1 MHKNILNILIYFQLL
16 GNLKTINL
24 RNSKNLQTT
33 PDFTGIPNLEKLDLE
48 GCINLVEVH
57 ASLGLLK
64 KLSYVTLEDCKNLK
78 NLPRK
83 LEMNSLNR
91 LILSGCTAVR
101 KLPEFG
107 ESMTNLSMLALDETS
122 IAELPPTIG
131 YLTGL
136 NSLLLRD
143 CKNIAS
149 LPNTFSNLKSL
160 IRLNLSGCSK
170 FSKLPDN
177 LNENEA
183 LECLNVSETV
193 IREVPSSI
201 VHLKNLTLLLFRG
214 CKGLSWKSQSLQLPL
229 GRIFGFNS
237 HPNPKKLILPF
248 FSVLSSL
255 KKLDLSY
262 CNLNDGSIP
271 DDLGC
276 LSSLVTL
283 DISGNNFVHL
293 PADCISKLLKLERL
307 VLRCCPNL
315 LSLPK
320 LPPNVHF
327 VNASDCGSMRPLS
340 DPQEIWGHVASFSFD
355 KVKYNCL
362 CISLFHEVS

>member
-1 MHKNILNILIYFQLL
+1 M
-16 GNLKTINL
+16 
-24 RNSKNLQTT
+24 RNSKDLHAT

-78 NLPRK
+78 TLPRK
-83 LEMNSLNR
+83 LETDSLKR

-107 ESMTNLSMLALDETS
+107 ASMANLSMLALDQTS
-122 IAELPPTIG
+122 IAELPPTVG

-143 CKNIAS
+143 CKNIVS

-160 IRLNLSGCSK
+160 RRLNVSGCSK

-183 LECLNVSETV
+183 LECLNVSETA

-201 VHLKNLTLLLFRG
+201 VHLKNLTLLLFHG
-214 CKGLSWKSQSLQLPL
+214 CKGLTLNSQSSLLPFN
-229 GRIFGFNS
+229 RIFGFSS
-237 HPNPKKLILPF
+237 HPIQKKLILPS
-248 FSVLSSL
+248 FSGLSSL
-255 KKLDLSY
+255 KKLDLSH
-262 CNLNDGSIP
+262 CNLLDGSIP

-283 DISGNNFVHL
+283 DMSGNNFVHL
-293 PADCISKLLKLERL
+293 RAGCISELLKLERL
-307 VLRCCPNL
+307 VLRCCPSL
-315 LSLPK
+315 QSLPK
-320 LPPNVHF
+320 LPPNVHY
-327 VNASDCGSMRPLS
+327 VNASDCASMKPLS
-340 DPQEIWGHVASFSFD
+340 DPQQIWGHLGSFAFDKVQHDCLWISFSFF
-355 KVKYNCL
+355 
-362 CISLFHEVS
+362 ITFS